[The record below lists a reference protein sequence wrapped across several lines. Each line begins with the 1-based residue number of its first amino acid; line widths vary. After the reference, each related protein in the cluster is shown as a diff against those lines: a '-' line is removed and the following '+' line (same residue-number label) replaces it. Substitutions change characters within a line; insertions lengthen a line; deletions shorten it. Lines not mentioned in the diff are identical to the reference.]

1 MIEPLTRPLVD
12 NRMLRLTA
20 ASQLQ
25 VPLGEAAK
33 HTLPTLG
40 RTFLDAIRGGQLF
53 NARQADI
60 GVEEFQRQARIA
72 VLAEMAGTLTDKGEK
87 DAAFAELQSLAQP
100 TGTVT
105 VATRQA
111 IAAGTMISA
120 EDLTAQNEHLGLVF
134 DYALTPDQA
143 KVVIDT
149 KRAELVRQAVTARA
163 PSGVVAAGVMFGA
176 NLLAMATDPLEL
188 ATMFIPVV
196 GQAGKAAAIARFGRV
211 GGRVAVGAVEGGV
224 GQALTEPL
232 YYGLSRQMQLDYEMS
247 DSLLNI
253 GVGFVFGGGVGAV
266 AGALARRGAV
276 PSAPSDATNFA
287 PEGRVESVLQRA
299 PDEVESDY
307 RAIEAQRAPAEIS
320 LRQFVTDQK
329 IDLDGFYARQG
340 VTAEYKRLAK
350 EAKLEPIKPIAE
362 TLRRSR
368 GIDPRGRVAEE
379 LAAQGIGAKDYPG
392 LFRRGGATDL
402 DNLPADEFEDSI
414 PGISKITG
422 VENGYIS
429 RQGLID
435 ALVDELNGRGALG
448 RGKVTA
454 EIDDVTRN
462 IKVYERIMGEAD
474 GQKFAVRSDAELEF
488 LAGQVFEGKS
498 IDEAFERLAILTE
511 SDMIENTVAR
521 STAPIPHEAA
531 ASRVADE
538 TIAAKK
544 YQSVDG
550 VPSGVP
556 DDIDD
561 LQMIVNQMDLSPTQA
576 ADLKAANAMDEIGA
590 ARAEVANA
598 TAACMART

>member
-299 PDEVESDY
+299 PDEVVSDY

>member
-299 PDEVESDY
+299 PDEVVSDY

-340 VTAEYKRLAK
+340 ITAEYKRLAK

>member
-149 KRAELVRQAVTARA
+149 KRAELVRQAVTSRA

-299 PDEVESDY
+299 PDEVVSDY

>member
-299 PDEVESDY
+299 PDEVVSDY

-340 VTAEYKRLAK
+340 ITAEYKRLAK
-350 EAKLEPIKPIAE
+350 EAKPEPIKPIAE